1 MCYVGSYGSAVH
13 ILWVHYNTDT
23 VTLHMPIAVIIDNF
37 AAGNPAAVF
46 TFVLVSR
53 HFVLS
58 LMKSN
63 H

>member
-1 MCYVGSYGSAVH
+1 MLGVMAVLC
-13 ILWVHYNTDT
+13 ISSGFITIQI
-23 VTLHMPIAVIIDNF
+23 TLHMPIAVIIDNF
-37 AAGNPAAVF
+37 AAQNPAAVF